1 MERILGCQASSQGPM
16 SPDCREVG
24 LPLSYRTGRN
34 VLSNSKEHEAR
45 ISFGGRGGGGGGHS
59 PTLTRISTPPLPE
72 L

>member
-45 ISFGGRGGGGGGHS
+45 ISFGGRGGGGGAFAH
-59 PTLTRISTPPLPE
+59 PYQNLYPPLPE